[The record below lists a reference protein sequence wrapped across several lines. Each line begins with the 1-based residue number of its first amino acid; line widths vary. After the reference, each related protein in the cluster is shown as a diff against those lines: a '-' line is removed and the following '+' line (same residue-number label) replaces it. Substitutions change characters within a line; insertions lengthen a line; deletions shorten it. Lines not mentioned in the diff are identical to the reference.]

1 LIFISLISPVTYE
14 FQLSKSRK
22 KPVVA
27 TNAGGVPEIVKD
39 RICGILIPPKDPDA
53 IANAVIEL
61 AKDKTKLIKMGDAG
75 KKLDEIRRT
84 YWEHLYLFR
93 MYRQLFPKLI

>member
-27 TNAGGVPEIVKD
+27 TTAGGVPEIVKD

-61 AKDKTKLIKMGDAG
+61 AKDKTKLIKLGDAG
-75 KKLDEIRRT
+75 KKLVEKKFSLSTHIQMVER
-84 YWEHLYLFR
+84 LYNIF
-93 MYRQLFPKLI
+93 IS